1 MSPAAFIDANIPIYA
16 GGRDHPYKEPCNRVI
31 GMAVRRPWSFFTDTE
46 VLQELMHRYRS
57 SHRWSLGRRIFRSF
71 AEVMRNRVEPV
82 YLEDVELAGDLAD
95 RHPEV
100 SSRDL
105 VHAAVMKR
113 LGIDRIVS
121 ADTDFDRL
129 PGLERLDPANVAQWQ
144 DSVLARQNKHF
155 TR

>member
-16 GGRDHPYKEPCNRVI
+16 GGREHPYKSPCNRVI
-31 GMAVRRPWSFFTDTE
+31 AMAATHPRSFSTSSE

-57 SHRWSLGRRIFRSF
+57 SGRWSLGRRVLRSF

-82 YLEDVELAGDLAD
+82 YREDVEWASNLAD
-95 RHPEV
+95 RYPEV

-113 LGIDRIVS
+113 IGLDRIVS
-121 ADTDFDRL
+121 VDTDFDRL

-144 DSVLARQNKHF
+144 DSVLVR
-155 TR
+155 RD